1 MKTIR
6 VTGMGS
12 VSVKPDTTSLR
23 IIFGGIYKDYEDTV
37 KQSAEKTKILREAI
51 EKSGLPGEALKTKD
65 FSIES
70 EYESYRDN
78 NGDYKK
84 RFLGY
89 KFYHRT
95 QIQFPKDNKMLGRV
109 LYELSLCSV
118 KVEFSIDYTV
128 KDKDAVKEEVI
139 KRAVKNSREKAEIM
153 AIAAGVS
160 LGEVQSIDYSWGEID
175 IRTSPVD
182 KLEVRKSY
190 ALEPSYDIDIEPD
203 DIDLSD
209 TVIMVW
215 EIKQ

>member
-6 VTGMGS
+6 VTGIGS

-23 IIFGGIYKDYEDTV
+23 ITFGGIYKDYEETV
-37 KQSAEKTKILREAI
+37 RQSAEKTKILREAI

-65 FSIES
+65 FSIQS
-70 EYESYRDN
+70 EYESYRDYN
-78 NGDYKK
+78 NDYKK

-89 KFYHRT
+89 KFYHKT
-95 QIQFPKDNKMLGRV
+95 KIQFPKDNKMLGRI

-128 KDKDAVKEEVI
+128 KDKDAVKKEVI
-139 KRAVKNSREKAEIM
+139 KRAVENSREKAEIM

-175 IRTSPVD
+175 IRTSLVD

-203 DIDLSD
+203 DIDLTD
-209 TVIMVW
+209 TVTMVW

>member
-6 VTGMGS
+6 VTGIGS

-23 IIFGGIYKDYEDTV
+23 ITFGGIYKDYEETV
-37 KQSAEKTKILREAI
+37 RQSAEKTKILREAI

-70 EYESYRDN
+70 EYESYRDYN
-78 NGDYKK
+78 NDYKK
-84 RFLGY
+84 RFHGY

-95 QIQFPKDNKMLGRV
+95 QIQFPKDNKMLGRI

-128 KDKDAVKEEVI
+128 KDKDAVKKEVI
-139 KRAVKNSREKAEIM
+139 KRAVENSREKAEIM

-203 DIDLSD
+203 DIDLTD
-209 TVIMVW
+209 TVTMVW

>member
-23 IIFGGIYKDYEDTV
+23 ITFGGIYKDYEETV
-37 KQSAEKTKILREAI
+37 RQSAEKTKILREAI

-70 EYESYRDN
+70 EYESYRDYN
-78 NGDYKK
+78 NDYKK

-128 KDKDAVKEEVI
+128 KDKDAVKKEVI
-139 KRAVKNSREKAEIM
+139 KRAVENSREKAEIM

-203 DIDLSD
+203 DIDLAD
-209 TVIMVW
+209 TVTMVW

>member
-1 MKTIR
+1 MNTIR
-6 VTGMGS
+6 VTGIGS
-12 VSVKPDTTSLR
+12 VSVKTDTTSLR
-23 IIFGGIYKDYEDTV
+23 ITFGGIYKDYEETV
-37 KQSAEKTKILREAI
+37 RQSAEKTKILREAI

-70 EYESYRDN
+70 EYESYRDYN
-78 NGDYKK
+78 NDYKK

-95 QIQFPKDNKMLGRV
+95 QIQFPKDNKMLGRI

-128 KDKDAVKEEVI
+128 KDKDAVKKEVI
-139 KRAVKNSREKAEIM
+139 KRAVENSREKAEIM

-203 DIDLSD
+203 DIDLTD
-209 TVIMVW
+209 TVTMVW

>member
-6 VTGMGS
+6 VTGIGS

-23 IIFGGIYKDYEDTV
+23 ITFGGIYKDYEETV
-37 KQSAEKTKILREAI
+37 RQSAEKTKILREAI

-70 EYESYRDN
+70 EYESYRDYN
-78 NGDYKK
+78 NDYKK

-95 QIQFPKDNKMLGRV
+95 QIQFPKDNKMLGRI

-128 KDKDAVKEEVI
+128 KDKDAVKKEVI
-139 KRAVKNSREKAEIM
+139 KRAVENSREKAGIM

-190 ALEPSYDIDIEPD
+190 ALEPSYEIDIEPD
-203 DIDLSD
+203 DIDLTD
-209 TVIMVW
+209 TVTMVW

>member
-6 VTGMGS
+6 VTGIGS

-23 IIFGGIYKDYEDTV
+23 ITFGGIYKDYEETV
-37 KQSAEKTKILREAI
+37 RQSAEKTKILREAI

-70 EYESYRDN
+70 EYESYRDYN
-78 NGDYKK
+78 NDYKK

-95 QIQFPKDNKMLGRV
+95 QIQFPKDNKMLGRI

-128 KDKDAVKEEVI
+128 KDKDTVKKEVI
-139 KRAVKNSREKAEIM
+139 KRAVENSREKAEIM

-190 ALEPSYDIDIEPD
+190 ALEPSFDIDIEPD
-203 DIDLSD
+203 DIDLTD
-209 TVIMVW
+209 TVTMVW

>member
-6 VTGMGS
+6 VTGIGS

-23 IIFGGIYKDYEDTV
+23 ITFGGIYKDYEETV
-37 KQSAEKTKILREAI
+37 RQSAEKTKILREAI

-70 EYESYRDN
+70 EYESYRDYN
-78 NGDYKK
+78 NDYKK

-95 QIQFPKDNKMLGRV
+95 QIQFPKDNKMLGRI

-128 KDKDAVKEEVI
+128 KDKDAVKKEVI
-139 KRAVKNSREKAEIM
+139 KRAVDNSREKAEIM

-203 DIDLSD
+203 DIDLTD
-209 TVIMVW
+209 TVTMVW

>member
-1 MKTIR
+1 M
-6 VTGMGS
+6 
-12 VSVKPDTTSLR
+12 SVKPDTTSLR
-23 IIFGGIYKDYEDTV
+23 ITFGGIYKDYEETV
-37 KQSAEKTKILREAI
+37 RQSAEKTKILREAI

-65 FSIES
+65 FSIQS
-70 EYESYRDN
+70 EYESYRDYN
-78 NGDYKK
+78 NDYKK

-89 KFYHRT
+89 KFYHKT
-95 QIQFPKDNKMLGRV
+95 QIQFPKDNKMLGRI

-128 KDKDAVKEEVI
+128 KDKDAVKKEVI
-139 KRAVKNSREKAEIM
+139 KRAVENSREKAEIM

-203 DIDLSD
+203 DIDLTD
-209 TVIMVW
+209 TVTMVW

>member
-6 VTGMGS
+6 VTGIGS

-23 IIFGGIYKDYEDTV
+23 ITFGGIYKDYEETV
-37 KQSAEKTKILREAI
+37 RQSAEKTKILREAI

-70 EYESYRDN
+70 EYESYRDYN
-78 NGDYKK
+78 NDYKK

-95 QIQFPKDNKMLGRV
+95 QIQFPKDNKMLGRI
-109 LYELSLCSV
+109 LYELFLCSV

-128 KDKDAVKEEVI
+128 KDKDAVKKEVI
-139 KRAVKNSREKAEIM
+139 KRAVENSREKAGIM

-190 ALEPSYDIDIEPD
+190 ALEPSYDIDVEPD
-203 DIDLSD
+203 DIDLTD
-209 TVIMVW
+209 TVTMVW

>member
-6 VTGMGS
+6 VTGIGS

-23 IIFGGIYKDYEDTV
+23 ITFAGIYKDYEETV
-37 KQSAEKTKILREAI
+37 RQSAEKTKILREAI

-70 EYESYRDN
+70 EYESYRDYN
-78 NGDYKK
+78 NDYKK

-95 QIQFPKDNKMLGRV
+95 QIQFPKDNKMLGRI

-128 KDKDAVKEEVI
+128 KDKDAVKKEVI
-139 KRAVKNSREKAEIM
+139 KRAVENSREKAEIM

-203 DIDLSD
+203 DIDLTD
-209 TVIMVW
+209 TVTMVW

>member
-1 MKTIR
+1 M
-6 VTGMGS
+6 
-12 VSVKPDTTSLR
+12 SVKPDTTSLR
-23 IIFGGIYKDYEDTV
+23 ITFGGIYKDYEETV
-37 KQSAEKTKILREAI
+37 RQSAEKTKILREAI

-65 FSIES
+65 FSIQS
-70 EYESYRDN
+70 EYESYRDYN
-78 NGDYKK
+78 NDYKK

-89 KFYHRT
+89 NFYHRT
-95 QIQFPKDNKMLGRV
+95 QIQFPKDNKMLGRI
-109 LYELSLCSV
+109 LYELSICSV

-128 KDKDAVKEEVI
+128 KDKDEVKKEVI
-139 KRAVKNSREKAEIM
+139 KRAVENSREKAEIM

-203 DIDLSD
+203 DIDLTD
-209 TVIMVW
+209 TVTMVW

>member
-6 VTGMGS
+6 VTGIGS

-23 IIFGGIYKDYEDTV
+23 ITFGGIYKDYEETV
-37 KQSAEKTKILREAI
+37 RQSAEKTKILREAI

-70 EYESYRDN
+70 EYESYRDYN
-78 NGDYKK
+78 NDYKK

-89 KFYHRT
+89 KFYHKT
-95 QIQFPKDNKMLGRV
+95 KIQFPKDNKMLGRI

-128 KDKDAVKEEVI
+128 KDKDAVKKEVI
-139 KRAVKNSREKAEIM
+139 KRAVENSREKAEIM

-203 DIDLSD
+203 DIDLTD
-209 TVIMVW
+209 TVTMVW

>member
-6 VTGMGS
+6 VTGIGS

-23 IIFGGIYKDYEDTV
+23 ITFGGIYKDYEETV
-37 KQSAEKTKILREAI
+37 RQSAEKTKILREAI

-70 EYESYRDN
+70 EYESYRDYN
-78 NGDYKK
+78 NDYKK

-89 KFYHRT
+89 NFYHRT
-95 QIQFPKDNKMLGRV
+95 QIQFPKDNKMLGRI
-109 LYELSLCSV
+109 LYELSICSV

-128 KDKDAVKEEVI
+128 KDKDEVKKEVI
-139 KRAVKNSREKAEIM
+139 KRAVENSREKAEIM

-203 DIDLSD
+203 DIDLTD
-209 TVIMVW
+209 TVTMVW

>member
-23 IIFGGIYKDYEDTV
+23 ITFGGIYKDYEETV
-37 KQSAEKTKILREAI
+37 RQSAEKTKILREAI

-70 EYESYRDN
+70 EYESYRDYN
-78 NGDYKK
+78 NDYKK

-128 KDKDAVKEEVI
+128 KDKDAVKKEVI
-139 KRAVKNSREKAEIM
+139 KRAVENSREKAEIM

-203 DIDLSD
+203 DIDLAD
-209 TVIMVW
+209 TVTMVW
-215 EIKQ
+215 EII

>member
-6 VTGMGS
+6 VTGIGS

-23 IIFGGIYKDYEDTV
+23 ITFGGIYKDYEETV
-37 KQSAEKTKILREAI
+37 RQSAEKTKILREAI

-70 EYESYRDN
+70 EYESYRDYN
-78 NGDYKK
+78 NDYKK

-89 KFYHRT
+89 KFYHKT
-95 QIQFPKDNKMLGRV
+95 QIQFPKDNKMLGRI

-128 KDKDAVKEEVI
+128 KDKDAVKKEVI
-139 KRAVKNSREKAEIM
+139 KRAVENSREKAEIM

-203 DIDLSD
+203 DIDLTD
-209 TVIMVW
+209 TVTMVW

>member
-23 IIFGGIYKDYEDTV
+23 ITFGGIYKDYEETV
-37 KQSAEKTKILREAI
+37 RQSAEKTKILRETI

-70 EYESYRDN
+70 EYESYRDYN
-78 NGDYKK
+78 NDYKK

-128 KDKDAVKEEVI
+128 KDKDAVKKEVI
-139 KRAVKNSREKAEIM
+139 KRAVENSREKAEIM

-182 KLEVRKSY
+182 KLELKKSY
-190 ALEPSYDIDIEPD
+190 ALESSYDIDIEPD

-209 TVIMVW
+209 TVTMVW
-215 EIKQ
+215 EIK

>member
-6 VTGMGS
+6 VTGIGS

-23 IIFGGIYKDYEDTV
+23 ITFAGIYKDYEEAV
-37 KQSAEKTKILREAI
+37 RQSAEKTKILREAI

-70 EYESYRDN
+70 EYESYRDYN
-78 NGDYKK
+78 NDYKK

-95 QIQFPKDNKMLGRV
+95 QIQFPKDNKMLGRI

-128 KDKDAVKEEVI
+128 KDKDAVKKEVI
-139 KRAVKNSREKAEIM
+139 KRAVENSREKAEIM

-203 DIDLSD
+203 DIDLTD
-209 TVIMVW
+209 TVTMVW

>member
-23 IIFGGIYKDYEDTV
+23 ITFGGIYKDYEETV
-37 KQSAEKTKILREAI
+37 RKSAEKTKILREAI

-70 EYESYRDN
+70 EYESYRDYN
-78 NGDYKK
+78 NDYKK

-118 KVEFSIDYTV
+118 KVEFSIDYIV
-128 KDKDAVKEEVI
+128 KDKDAVKKEVI
-139 KRAVKNSREKAEIM
+139 KRAVENSREKAEIM

-209 TVIMVW
+209 TVTMVW
-215 EIKQ
+215 EII

>member
-6 VTGMGS
+6 VTGIGS

-23 IIFGGIYKDYEDTV
+23 ITFGGIYKDYEETV
-37 KQSAEKTKILREAI
+37 RQSAEKTKILREAI

-65 FSIES
+65 FSIQS
-70 EYESYRDN
+70 EYESYRDYN
-78 NGDYKK
+78 NDYKK

-95 QIQFPKDNKMLGRV
+95 QIQFPKDNKMLGRI

-128 KDKDAVKEEVI
+128 KDKDAVKKEVI
-139 KRAVKNSREKAEIM
+139 KRAVENSREKAGIM

-190 ALEPSYDIDIEPD
+190 ALEPSYEIDIEPD
-203 DIDLSD
+203 DIDLTD
-209 TVIMVW
+209 TVTMVW